1 MKLPGSNN
9 SAIDNLLLALEVGIC
24 VVTYLRAAGNNP
36 YCMYIPQLICMTY
49 IDTSRSCHLGTYLGT
64 ACLASREYPDDGEL
78 ITF

>member
-24 VVTYLRAAGNNP
+24 VVTYLRTAGNNA

-49 IDTSRSCHLGTYLGT
+49 IDTSRSCY
-64 ACLASREYPDDGEL
+64 
-78 ITF
+78 